1 MKKAYFFPPSPKGGY
16 PNPYCQHFKKA
27 LESHFILLDKDNKE
41 CKVAAWGLLRHAWS
55 ADIYILNWLENI
67 AFHRFGWLQYVISL
81 LALYVI
87 ILRRKK
93 IVWVFHNIT
102 PHQGHDNYTRK
113 FYRLL
118 FRHAN
123 LIVAHSKEAK
133 LYASKV
139 ARGKVLYECH
149 PIVPFEVCSVPTNQY
164 DLLIWGTIDPYKG
177 VVEFI
182 SSHEVRAS
190 GLRVMIIGKCK
201 DANLEDRINSL
212 TNEHIHFENRRV
224 SFDEIASLVKN
235 SRYVVFP
242 YVGESISSSGVLIDT
257 IVLGGVPI
265 GPNKGA
271 FRDLSEEGV
280 CLIYKDY
287 SDLIKMVHQEV
298 TIDEKQRSVFL
309 SNHSWEQF
317 TNHISQLLES

>member
-1 MKKAYFFPPSPKGGY
+1 M
-16 PNPYCQHFKKA
+16 
-27 LESHFILLDKDNKE
+27 
-41 CKVAAWGLLRHAWS
+41 
-55 ADIYILNWLENI
+55 
-67 AFHRFGWLQYVISL
+67 
-81 LALYVI
+81 
-87 ILRRKK
+87 
-93 IVWVFHNIT
+93 
-102 PHQGHDNYTRK
+102 
-113 FYRLL
+113 
-118 FRHAN
+118 
-123 LIVAHSKEAK
+123 
-133 LYASKV
+133 
-139 ARGKVLYECH
+139 
-149 PIVPFEVCSVPTNQY
+149 
-164 DLLIWGTIDPYKG
+164 
-177 VVEFI
+177 
-182 SSHEVRAS
+182 
-190 GLRVMIIGKCK
+190 
-201 DANLEDRINSL
+201 

-298 TIDEKQRSVFL
+298 IIDEKQRSVFL